1 MIDAADG
8 ILSLPGCFDGL
19 SARCLH
25 AAGFQGAFVSGYA
38 VSAAMLGEPD
48 LGLLYPPEMARR
60 TSQIA
65 SAAPGVALLVDAD
78 TGGGGIL
85 NMQRTVRS
93 LIRSGAKGVVIED
106 QVWPKR
112 PGHMYNLEVTG
123 MDEFA
128 AKVAAARDEI
138 SNDDFFL
145 VARTDARAT
154 SAKRGLDDAIARA
167 NLYLSAG
174 ADAAFIEAPRSRA
187 EMEAICERVE
197 GLKML
202 NMMEGGLTP
211 MMSTKNLG
219 ALGYNI
225 VIHPMAGLYAA
236 TKAMMK
242 AYGHLKATGSMQDA
256 MGLLLT
262 MEEFDN
268 LMELDRKQAIEEMF
282 AKPGEGDKLTARVR
296 APVRSP
302 INPNA

>member
-1 MIDAADG
+1 M
-8 ILSLPGCFDGL
+8 
-19 SARCLH
+19 
-25 AAGFQGAFVSGYA
+25 
-38 VSAAMLGEPD
+38 
-48 LGLLYPPEMARR
+48 
-60 TSQIA
+60 
-65 SAAPGVALLVDAD
+65 LVDAD

-187 EMEAICERVE
+187 EMEAICERVR
-197 GLKML
+197 GMVCVFWVLSTPLK
-202 NMMEGGLTP
+202 P
-211 MMSTKNLG
+211 SVQAPDCQAWLG
-219 ALGYNI
+219 PTHL
-225 VIHPMAGLYAA
+225 HPPTL
-236 TKAMMK
+236 
-242 AYGHLKATGSMQDA
+242 HRRRS
-256 MGLLLT
+256 
-262 MEEFDN
+262 
-268 LMELDRKQAIEEMF
+268 
-282 AKPGEGDKLTARVR
+282 R
-296 APVRSP
+296 A
-302 INPNA
+302 